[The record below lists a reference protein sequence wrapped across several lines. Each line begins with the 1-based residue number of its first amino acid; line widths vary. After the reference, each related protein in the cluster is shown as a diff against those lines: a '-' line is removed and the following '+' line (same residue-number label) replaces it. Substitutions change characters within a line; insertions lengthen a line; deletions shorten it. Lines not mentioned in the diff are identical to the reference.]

1 MFNKDK
7 AYEITNIELL
17 TGLSSY
23 SSNASS
29 VLLEHTEHSP
39 SFSEVL
45 KIFTSVKLVI
55 DLIYT
60 ENFMLL

>member
-1 MFNKDK
+1 MFTKDT

-17 TGLSSY
+17 TEVSSY
-23 SSNASS
+23 SSNPGS

-45 KIFTSVKLVI
+45 KIFTSV
-55 DLIYT
+55 
-60 ENFMLL
+60 